1 VQPSLELHDHPLVAG
16 FELIQCSFVILDTYL
31 DQYLL
36 SLISQF
42 DFESSYNYY
51 YVNVERC
58 LPMEKGVSKSVNIIG
73 QNTSSFAVDL
83 YVFVSYGCSVNLNLF
98 TGQRV

>member
-1 VQPSLELHDHPLVAG
+1 MSSG
-16 FELIQCSFVILDTYL
+16 
-31 DQYLL
+31 
-36 SLISQF
+36 LISQF

-73 QNTSSFAVDL
+73 QNTSEFAIDL